1 MNMYPQP
8 DHPLATRRSALVGG
22 LALAAALACATT
34 AHAQG
39 AAADAAW
46 PTKPVR
52 LISPYPVGGGP
63 DGVARL
69 LADKLS
75 RKWGK
80 PVVVENRPGGNGFI
94 AIDAF
99 KPGAKD
105 GHDLIQLD
113 SVHLAAYPYM
123 FKKLPYDAGK
133 DFDVLATMFKSY
145 MFFVVPTNSKYKTV
159 ADIVADAKANPGKL
173 DYGSWSI
180 GNPVHLGIEEL
191 QQRTGTKM
199 EHVLFKETTQ
209 LYVAVANGELP
220 FTLGTAGTAGP
231 LYRAGKVRFVAVAA
245 PYRLSAYPNVPTV
258 AEAGGP
264 AAPYEV
270 SGWNAI
276 AGPKGLPPAVAEKVR
291 ADIAEAL
298 STPDVKEKF
307 DSFGYEP
314 LTLDRAKLQAYIQS
328 ESARHEA
335 IIQRAKIEMG

>member
-46 PTKPVR
+46 PSKPVR

-99 KPGAKD
+99 KRGAKD

-335 IIQRAKIEMG
+335 IIQRAKIEMD

>member
-1 MNMYPQP
+1 MYPQA

-99 KPGAKD
+99 KRGAKD

-276 AGPKGLPPAVAEKVR
+276 AGPKGVPPAVAEKVR

-328 ESARHEA
+328 ESARHET
-335 IIQRAKIEMG
+335 IIQRAKIEMD